1 MKDIETVLKN
11 LIPYKF
17 KVKKKSS
24 NKENFWPR
32 WFYWSILLNFK
43 EEVTPGL
50 HTFRKWRRRG
60 RLPNSFY
67 DSITLTSKCDKD
79 IRKKATDQYP
89 S

>member
-17 KVKKKSS
+17 KVKKKAS

-32 WFYWSILLNFK
+32 WFHWSILLNFK

-60 RLPNSFY
+60 RLPNS
-67 DSITLTSKCDKD
+67 STVTKTLE
-79 IRKKATDQYP
+79 RKLQTNIP
-89 S
+89 HEHRHENS